1 MITWRCSK
9 SKAIRGDM
17 QSVSAW
23 INMAVLEDSG
33 GEAGAARR
41 APTGIFVRAPGRP
54 EISNVF
60 IGILAILE
68 KNRGMGYREFLTG
81 DAD

>member
-1 MITWRCSK
+1 MQRLCMITWRWSK

-41 APTGIFVRAPGRP
+41 APTGILFELRSSR
-54 EISNVF
+54 NKQR
-60 IGILAILE
+60 L
-68 KNRGMGYREFLTG
+68 YRYPCNLGEEPWDGLS
-81 DAD
+81 